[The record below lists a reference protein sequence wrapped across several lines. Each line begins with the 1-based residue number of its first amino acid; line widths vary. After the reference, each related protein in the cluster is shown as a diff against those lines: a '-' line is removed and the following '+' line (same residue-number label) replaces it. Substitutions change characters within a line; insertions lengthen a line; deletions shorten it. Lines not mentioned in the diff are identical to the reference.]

1 MHKPNTQNYKTQF
14 SNLSSFKDFTQ
25 NIDNEEEDLKKI
37 NKSFQKNDNDTYELP
52 NLQKS
57 KYNRV
62 TRKLDVDSKPQIEDK
77 IKAIESEKENKKF
90 KIVDESLLHIKKFE
104 NFSQL
109 QDVDMD
115 IEAGEYYDT
124 EEESGSYMFPK
135 NIELIHSMVNEL
147 LEIDEVDL
155 DNLLQDGHNWAEDHM
170 SMAKEAISHVR
181 NFLTIELDGA
191 EISEDHSGNYMFFAN
206 LKSISEMCEEISDLD
221 FDKIDELLND
231 GHDWAED
238 HISAA
243 KENVQQVY
251 DFIKTSFK

>member
-1 MHKPNTQNYKTQF
+1 MNKPNTPNYKTQF

-25 NIDNEEEDLKKI
+25 NIDSEEEDLKKV
-37 NKSFQKNDNDTYELP
+37 NRSFQKNDNDTYELP

-62 TRKLDVDSKPQIEDK
+62 TRKMDVDSKPQIEDK
-77 IKAIESEKENKKF
+77 IKSIETEKETKKF
-90 KIVDESLLHIKKFE
+90 KIVDESLSHIKRFE
-104 NFSQL
+104 NFAQL
-109 QDVDMD
+109 QDVDID
-115 IEAGEYYDT
+115 SDFDT
-124 EEESGSYMFPK
+124 DFDSEMESGSYMFPK

-147 LEIDEVDL
+147 MEIDEMEI

-191 EISEDHSGNYMFFAN
+191 NISEDHSGNYMFFAN
-206 LKSISEMCEEISDLD
+206 LKSISEMCEEIISLD
-221 FDKIDELLND
+221 SNEIDNLLNN

-251 DFIKTSFK
+251 DFIKTSL